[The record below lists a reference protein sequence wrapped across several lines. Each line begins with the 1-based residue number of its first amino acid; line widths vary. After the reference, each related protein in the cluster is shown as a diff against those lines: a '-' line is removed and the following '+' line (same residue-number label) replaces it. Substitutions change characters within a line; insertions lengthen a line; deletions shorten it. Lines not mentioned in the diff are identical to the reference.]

1 MSEASWTAES
11 ERDLEDIYAHI
22 AFEHGRRQIAKSIVR
37 RMREV
42 CDEYASAFA
51 AGHVMGTARSDLGE
65 SFRVFTHKRWVVVFR
80 PIDGGIEVLRVIDG
94 SRDFGRLFG
103 S

>member
-1 MSEASWTAES
+1 MPTLVWTVTA
-11 ERDLEDIYAHI
+11 RQDIDDIYDYIGVRDGRPAVAD
-22 AFEHGRRQIAKSIVR
+22 AFVRQLD
-37 RMREV
+37 EV
-42 CDEYASAFA
+42 CEDYAAGFA